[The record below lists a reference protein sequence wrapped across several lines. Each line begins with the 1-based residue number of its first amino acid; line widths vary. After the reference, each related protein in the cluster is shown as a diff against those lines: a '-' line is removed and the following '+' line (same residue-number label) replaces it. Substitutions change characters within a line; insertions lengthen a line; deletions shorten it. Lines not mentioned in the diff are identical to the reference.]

1 MKVTQ
6 QFNCSQV
13 DFDNAKSRDNIS
25 LTCKICN
32 KIYYKNKKNILDKF
46 KTRGTFPMFCSNACQ
61 GNFRTQSSTKEIKC
75 TNCNK
80 NFRKKDCDILKT
92 KNNFCSHSCATTYN
106 NKNKSHGTRRS
117 KFEIQLEDHLLQ
129 EFSTLDFLFS
139 NKKII
144 GSELDVYI
152 PSLKLAFEIQGI
164 FHYEP
169 IFGQE
174 KLDQI
179 QKNDINKELTC
190 NELGIT
196 LIKVDISKLKR
207 CTENTVK
214 PYNKIVISEINSRLP
229 SYALMSP
236 A

>member
-80 NFRKKDCDILKT
+80 NFRKKWAFKI
-92 KNNFCSHSCATTYN
+92 
-106 NKNKSHGTRRS
+106 TRRKEHANKQYKNYYFQVLHNIAIS
-117 KFEIQLEDHLLQ
+117 YNTTLL
-129 EFSTLDFLFS
+129 
-139 NKKII
+139 
-144 GSELDVYI
+144 
-152 PSLKLAFEIQGI
+152 
-164 FHYEP
+164 
-169 IFGQE
+169 
-174 KLDQI
+174 
-179 QKNDINKELTC
+179 
-190 NELGIT
+190 
-196 LIKVDISKLKR
+196 
-207 CTENTVK
+207 
-214 PYNKIVISEINSRLP
+214 
-229 SYALMSP
+229 SY
-236 A
+236 